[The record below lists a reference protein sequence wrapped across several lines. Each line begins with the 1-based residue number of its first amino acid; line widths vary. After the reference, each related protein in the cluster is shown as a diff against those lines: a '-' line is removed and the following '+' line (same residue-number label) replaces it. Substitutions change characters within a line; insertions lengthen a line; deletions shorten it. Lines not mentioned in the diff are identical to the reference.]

1 MPIIR
6 LNDIREMNLD
16 KRNEKL
22 EELKTELSKMR
33 TLINAG
39 GSLENPGKIRNLRK
53 AIAQIETIKNEEKK
67 K

>member
-6 LNDIREMNLD
+6 LNDIREMNPD

-53 AIAQIETIKNEEKK
+53 AIAQIETIKNEENRK
-67 K
+67 